1 MTQVGGMDG
10 SNLIRVTP
18 VLYAGDVDK
27 AAGILKSASEV
38 APGLARPW
46 IDLAKLHNQR
56 GEHQAA
62 FDVLLELEKAAP
74 QALPLAAVA
83 ARLAQATAHP
93 AHAFVADDYSLLD
106 VQQLDWPRML
116 GHRQITDSYLLGLAV
131 RHDCR
136 FVTFDARVQP
146 NVVAGAQARHL
157 VSLGA

>member
-1 MTQVGGMDG
+1 MRALLDVNVLIALHDSDHVHHHHASAWLQAHIAHGWASCPLTQNGCLRIMAQ
-10 SNLIRVTP
+10 P
-18 VLYAGDVDK
+18 AY
-27 AAGILKSASEV
+27 
-38 APGLARPW
+38 
-46 IDLAKLHNQR
+46 
-56 GEHQAA
+56 
-62 FDVLLELEKAAP
+62 P